1 MSIRKPL
8 SSRNPFFYRISVGL
22 HRLKRRCSWYFSG
35 ESYSSNLTDEL
46 FPYVVV
52 SHSSLLLRKLAGTDI
67 DLQKNKVQ
75 SLRIAVS
82 FIDGLVVA
90 QSEVFSFWK
99 LVGNPVSSRGF
110 PPGLQLS
117 FGKLTSMAGGGLC
130 QLTNLLHWMVLHTS
144 LGVTE
149 RHRHSTDPFPD
160 YKRIVPFGTGATVF
174 YNYLDLAFRNNTSSC
189 FQLKIWLD
197 DEYLCGEIR
206 CREALPVAYSIVEKN
221 HRFIRENGIVYR
233 ENELWRIETD
243 RESSRILSEKLLFKN
258 HVEVLYDVSSVPGLI
273 VEGGKE

>member
-1 MSIRKPL
+1 MRPL
-8 SSRNPFFYRISVGL
+8 SSRNPLFYKASVQL
-22 HRLKRRCSWYFSG
+22 HRLIRRCRWYFGG
-35 ESYSSNLTDEL
+35 EKYSSNLTDEV
-46 FPYVVV
+46 FPCVVV
-52 SHSSLLLRKLAGTDI
+52 SHRSLLLRKLAGTDI

-117 FGKLTSMAGGGLC
+117 FGKLISMAGGGLC
-130 QLTNLLHWMVLHTS
+130 QLTNLLHWMVLHTPMQ
-144 LGVTE
+144 VTE

-160 YKRIVPFGTGATVF
+160 YKRMVPFGTGATVF
-174 YNYLDLAFRNNTSSC
+174 YNYIDLAFRNNSISS

-206 CREALPVAYSIVEKN
+206 CREALPVAYSIVEKK
-221 HRFIRENGIVYR
+221 HRFVRENGIVYR
-233 ENELWRIETD
+233 ENELWCIETD
-243 RESSRILSEKLLFKN
+243 HESSRILSEKILFKN
-258 HVEVLYDVSSVPGLI
+258 HVEVLYDASSIPGLI
-273 VEGGKE
+273 VDGEKE

>member
-1 MSIRKPL
+1 MNVRKPL

-22 HRLKRRCSWYFSG
+22 RRLKRRCSWSFNG
-35 ESYSSNLTDEL
+35 ETYSSDLTEDV
-46 FPYVVV
+46 FPCVVV
-52 SHSSLLLRKLAGTDI
+52 SHRSLLLRKLAGTDI

-110 PPGLQLS
+110 PAGLQLS

-130 QLTNLLHWMVLHTS
+130 QLTNLLYWMVLHTP
-144 LGVTE
+144 LLVTE

-160 YKRIVPFGTGATVF
+160 YKRTVPFGTGATVF
-174 YNYLDLAFRNNTSSC
+174 YNYVDLAFRNDTSSS

-206 CREALPVAYSIVEKN
+206 CREALPVAYSIVERN
-221 HRFIRENGIVYR
+221 HRFIRKNGIVFR

-258 HVEVLYDVSSVPGLI
+258 HVEVLYDVFSIPGLI
-273 VEGGKE
+273 VEGEKE

>member
-8 SSRNPFFYRISVGL
+8 SSRNPLFYKISVGL
-22 HRLKRRCSWYFSG
+22 RRLKRRCSWYFRG
-35 ESYSSNLTDEL
+35 ESYSSNFTNEV
-46 FPYVVV
+46 FPCVVT
-52 SHSSLLLRKLAGTDI
+52 SHRSLLLRKLAGTDL

-75 SLRIAVS
+75 SLRIAIS

-99 LVGNPVSSRGF
+99 LVGNPVNTRGF
-110 PPGLQLS
+110 SPGLQLS

-130 QLTNLLHWMVLHTS
+130 QLTNLLYWMVLHTP
-144 LGVTE
+144 LLVTE

-160 YKRIVPFGTGATVF
+160 YKRTVPFGTGATVF
-174 YNYLDLAFRNNTSSC
+174 YNYIDLAFRNDTSSS

-206 CREALPVAYSIVEKN
+206 CGKALPVDYSIVEKN
-221 HRFIRENGIVYR
+221 HRFIRKNGTVFR

-243 RESSRILSEKLLFKN
+243 NESSRILSEKLLFKN
-258 HVEVLYDVSSVPGLI
+258 HVEVLYDVSKIPDI
-273 VEGGKE
+273 KVEENME

>member
-1 MSIRKPL
+1 MKGRKPL
-8 SSRNPFFYRISVGL
+8 SSRNPLFYKVSVGL
-22 HRLKRRCSWYFSG
+22 RRLKRRCGWHFND
-35 ESYSSNLTDEL
+35 ESYSSDLTDDI

-52 SHSSLLLRKLAGTDI
+52 SHRSLLLRKLPGTDI

-90 QSEVFSFWK
+90 QSEEFSFWK
-99 LVGNPVSSRGF
+99 LVGNPVSRRGF

-130 QLTNLLHWMVLHTS
+130 QLTNLLHWMVLQTP
-144 LGVTE
+144 LQVTE
-149 RHRHSTDPFPD
+149 RHRHSTDSFPD
-160 YKRIVPFGTGATVF
+160 YKRTVPFGTGATVF
-174 YNYLDLAFRNNTSSC
+174 YNYIDLAFRNNTSSS

-206 CREALPVAYSIVEKN
+206 CREELPIAYSIVEKN
-221 HRFIRENGIVYR
+221 HRFVRENGIVYR
-233 ENELWRIETD
+233 ENELWRIEID

-258 HVEVLYDVSSVPGLI
+258 HVEVLYDVSNIPDVK
-273 VEGGKE
+273 VEEDME